1 MDEQRQSETVE
12 KNATTSAGTPVDW
25 DTHLEFLRGLASI
38 VQQESLSEI
47 VVESAGLRLTVKAT
61 SATPALERIPYYAT
75 PTAAPVVEEIYEE
88 LGVSTSSSS
97 EPAADNKNL
106 VPIVAPMVGVF
117 YRSQSPD
124 DPPFVEIGD
133 HVEAGQTIGLVEAM
147 KTFNEI
153 ASEAEGTVV
162 EITAKNGDL
171 IETGGTLM
179 VLRKS

>member
-1 MDEQRQSETVE
+1 MDEQRQPASEE
-12 KNATTSAGTPVDW
+12 NEATTGAATPVDW
-25 DTHLEFLRGLASI
+25 STHIEFLRGLTDI
-38 VQQESLSEI
+38 VQQENLSEVI
-47 VVESAGLRLTVKAT
+47 VESSGLRLTVKA
-61 SATPALERIPYYAT
+61 SLAVPAPAPTAYYAAPAMALGDDEIHEEINVPT
-75 PTAAPVVEEIYEE
+75 PTA
-88 LGVSTSSSS
+88 
-97 EPAADNKNL
+97 PAVDNKDL
-106 VPIVAPMVGVF
+106 APIVAPMVGVF

-153 ASEAEGTVV
+153 ASEAEGTIV